1 MFNYKLQSNV
11 INYVIELHVINYYP
25 TLPHSVWSTHS
36 TDVGYS
42 ECAVNKD
49 MACYFDVC
57 TPAAP

>member
-1 MFNYKLQSNV
+1 
-11 INYVIELHVINYYP
+11 VIELHVINYYP

-57 TPAAP
+57 TPAAPWEQGLSR